1 MIKAKRIDGKRD
13 LIFYI
18 SLVVLP
24 IIQFCIFYIY
34 VNFNSILLAFQDYN
48 IFKNEKTFVGFV
60 NFKTAAEKLFATKDF
75 AIMFKN
81 SFINYGF
88 TLLIGL
94 PFAFFF
100 AYYVYK
106 KAPLSGLFKV
116 VLYLPQ
122 VLSGAVLVIIYR
134 FFVEKGLPEL
144 SRIITGVEMKSLLEG
159 GEREFYTIL
168 FFSIF
173 LGFGTQVLMYV
184 SAMGGINESVVEAAE
199 MDGAGF
205 FREMWYVTLPSVF
218 PTAITFITVGMAGI
232 FTVDMGL
239 FSFRGDN
246 VGDPEIMNLGYYM
259 YRTLQR
265 DPYNTQNT
273 LPELSA
279 MGLIFTFMLAPV
291 VFTVRY
297 LLNKFGPRED

>member
-1 MIKAKRIDGKRD
+1 MNSSKRIDAKRD

-18 SLVVLP
+18 CLVALP
-24 IIQFCIFYIY
+24 LIQFCIFYVF
-34 VNFNSILLAFQDYN
+34 VNFNSILLAFQKYD
-48 IFKNEKTFVGFV
+48 IFSKKTTFVGFE
-60 NFKTAAEKLFATKDF
+60 NFKTACEKLFTTKEF

-81 SFINYGF
+81 SFIFYGF
-88 TLLIGL
+88 TLLIGV

-122 VLSGAVLVIIYR
+122 VISSAVLIIIYKY
-134 FFVEKGLPEL
+134 FVEKALPSLSEAIFSVKMKGLL
-144 SRIITGVEMKSLLEG
+144 DSGT
-159 GEREFYTIL
+159 REFYTIL
-168 FFSIF
+168 FFSIY

-218 PTAITFITVGMAGI
+218 PTAITFITVGMAAI
-232 FTVDMGL
+232 FTADMGL
-239 FSFRGDN
+239 FSFNGN
-246 VGDPEIMNLGYYM
+246 VGVSPEIKNLGYYM
-259 YRTLQR
+259 YTELQLNPN
-265 DPYNTQNT
+265 DKNI
-273 LPELSA
+273 LSGLSS
-279 MGLIFTFMLAPV
+279 MGIIFTLMLAPV
-291 VFTVRY
+291 VFATRY